1 MAELGQEVEQLG
13 VTEGPPS
20 SSSNGN
26 GNGHNGNGAS
36 LGRGQPMAVM
46 RGVQERRETTVIRTR
61 PDQLEN
67 KQGTQGIPV
76 NLSANFFK
84 IISKPEWRLFKVN
97 GFFDPRLVVK
107 CYS

>member
-36 LGRGQPMAVM
+36 LGRGQPMAV
-46 RGVQERRETTVIRTR
+46 RGVQERREATMIRTR

-67 KQGTQGIPV
+67 KQGSQGIPV
-76 NLSANFFK
+76 NFSANFFRSWLR
-84 IISKPEWRLFKVN
+84 I
-97 GFFDPRLVVK
+97 
-107 CYS
+107 